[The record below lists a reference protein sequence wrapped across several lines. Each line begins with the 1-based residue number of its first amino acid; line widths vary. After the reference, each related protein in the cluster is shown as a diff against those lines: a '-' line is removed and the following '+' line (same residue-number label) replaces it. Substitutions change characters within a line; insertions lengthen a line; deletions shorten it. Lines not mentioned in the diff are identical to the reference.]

1 MNLNLHCLNTFN
13 KGKWIVF
20 PNISNKLDNEK
31 EKICLIV
38 TKLFENTQICLKNY
52 NNAMKLLENSTL
64 FVFVDNKNNP
74 QIVGNV
80 SYNCLENFRGTI
92 DGDEQ
97 NISSEYLPVAN
108 EFLQNNMHLICTSS
122 WAHQINWLNRLE
134 NYVKQF
140 NEKRYDKINVSSLI
154 EDLSYNG
161 FSLRYK
167 DCDVKEKLF
176 YPRIKRELIKHPML
190 KPMLAKYLNCK
201 TDEVFIGKY
210 QGNGKTIKYI
220 IGDCISNYIVKDS
233 ALIKVY
239 GSINIKSY
247 FGEFNVFNLP
257 ATLGVSVDYQN
268 EINFE
273 IDSLFKGN
281 TINCEEDI
289 KNNTN

>member
-31 EKICLIV
+31 EKICLMV
-38 TKLFENTQICLKNY
+38 TKLFENTPICLKSY
-52 NNAMKLLENSTL
+52 NNAIKLLENSTL

-80 SYNCLENFRGTI
+80 SCNYLENFRGTV

-108 EFLQNNMHLICTSS
+108 EFLQNNTHLICTSS
-122 WAHQINWLNRLE
+122 WAHQIIWLNRLE

-176 YPRIKRELIKHPML
+176 YPRIKRELIKHSML

-210 QGNGKTIKYI
+210 QGNGKGIKYI

-233 ALIKVY
+233 ALKKVY

-247 FGEFNVFNLP
+247 FGEFDVFNLP

-268 EINFE
+268 GINFE
-273 IDSLFKGN
+273 IDSFFKGN
-281 TINCEEDI
+281 TINCEQDI